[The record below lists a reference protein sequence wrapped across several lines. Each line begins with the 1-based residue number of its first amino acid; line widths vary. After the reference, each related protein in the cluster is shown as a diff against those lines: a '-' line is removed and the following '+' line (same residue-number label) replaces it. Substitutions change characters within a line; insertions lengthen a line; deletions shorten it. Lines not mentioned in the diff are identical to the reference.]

1 MWRWGFLILLMP
13 SIPALPNTLLLC
25 LLSGVLL
32 GAAFPPSPFGLLAL
46 VGYVPL
52 LMALDQMEVHRRRS
66 VVAHL
71 YVTFFVYH
79 GITNWWVMSWQEQT
93 DPYLMASGA
102 ALWLGHPFFLML
114 PFLALSSIRR
124 RLGGRLGRNVSI
136 WLTPLSI
143 TGFEWLH
150 GQTDASYP
158 WLTSGYMLIDTP
170 LAQVADYI
178 GVYGLTFLIAV
189 VNTLLVQRRYIPAV
203 VMVVVW
209 ALLGFVNQQ
218 QYQPSKRGGST
229 IQAAL
234 VQPNENPWD
243 KWSDPRRQV
252 AQQQHLVDSIRWQ
265 GARPDLVVW
274 AETAIPYT
282 IREAPYLDDFQHLR
296 SWVDTSRIALLTGF
310 ADRVVYPAGQ
320 APPSA
325 RVWPEDPTVRYDHF
339 NAAMSM
345 QAGGGVVGVH
355 HKSMLTPFA
364 ERLPFADQLTFA
376 MSWIEWGVGI
386 SAWGK
391 GTTRLPLPII
401 TPLGDTVGRVGTII
415 CIESIYP
422 EVARD
427 MVASGADVLAVIT
440 NDAWYNGTWGP
451 AQHFCIARMRAIE
464 QRRDV
469 LRCAMSGETGIIRA
483 DGSTAYAMPALTRGV
498 LQGTVQPMTVI
509 TLYNQLGDIL
519 PPVALVV
526 VLLALV
532 LGLVAA
538 RFPNVVRNM
547 QIRHD
552 TSFLSE

>member
-1 MWRWGFLILLMP
+1 MP
-13 SIPALPNTLLLC
+13 RFPALPSPLLLC

-32 GAAFPPSPFGLLAL
+32 GAAFPPSPLGVLAL

-52 LMALDQMEVHRRRS
+52 LVALDQLEGHRRRS
-66 VVAHL
+66 VIAHL

-114 PFLALSSIRR
+114 PFVALSSLRR
-124 RLGGRLGRNVSI
+124 RLGRTVFV
-136 WLTPLSI
+136 WMAPLSI
-143 TGFEWLH
+143 VGFEWLH

-170 LAQVADYI
+170 LAQVADYV

-189 VNTLLVQRRYIPAV
+189 ANTLLMQRRYVPAAT
-203 VMVVVW
+203 MVLVW
-209 ALLGFVNQQ
+209 GLLGFLNQQ
-218 QYQPSKRGGST
+218 QFQQSERTGTPIR
-229 IQAAL
+229 AAL

-243 KWSDPRRQV
+243 KWSDPRGQV
-252 AQQQHLVDSIRWQ
+252 ARQQHLVDSIRWK
-265 GARPDLVVW
+265 GARPELVVW

-282 IREAPYLDDFQHLR
+282 IREAPYQDDIQRLQT
-296 SWVDTSRIALLTGF
+296 WVDTSGIALLTGF
-310 ADRVVYPAGQ
+310 ADRVIYQPGQ

-325 RVWPEDPTVRYDHF
+325 RVWPSDPSVRFDHF
-339 NAAMSM
+339 NAAMSL
-345 QAGGGVVGVH
+345 QAGGGIVGIH

-391 GTTRLPLPII
+391 GTTRLPLPIM
-401 TPLGDTVGRVGTII
+401 TRSGDTLGRVGTII

-427 MVASGADVLAVIT
+427 MVAAGADLLAVIT

-469 LRCAMSGETGIIRA
+469 LRCAMSGETGVIRA
-483 DGSTAYAMPALTRGV
+483 DGSTSHSMPARTSGV
-498 LQGTVQPMTVI
+498 LQGTVQPMSVI
-509 TLYNQLGDIL
+509 TVYNRLGDIL
-519 PPVALVV
+519 PPVALAV
-526 VLLALV
+526 VLLAL
-532 LGLVAA
+532 LAA
-538 RFPNVVRNM
+538 RFPVVVRNM
-547 QIRHD
+547 RTDHD
-552 TSFLSE
+552 TSFFSE